1 GVETG
6 DINTKFD
13 GKPIERAGEL
23 PRVVAASKSGSKA
36 SLQLFRRGAYKDLT
50 VAVAELEPDAPRK
63 VSDRPATPKP
73 AAPVVSVL
81 GLAVIDLTDAQR
93 KDLKGKNGVRVEV
106 ADGAAARA
114 GVKEGDIVLSIDN
127 TEVMSAQQFGAIVA
141 KLDKTKSVSVLIRR
155 GEWVNYVVIKPA
167 R

>member
-1 GVETG
+1 
-6 DINTKFD
+6 
-13 GKPIERAGEL
+13 
-23 PRVVAASKSGSKA
+23 
-36 SLQLFRRGAYKDLT
+36 
-50 VAVAELEPDAPRK
+50 
-63 VSDRPATPKP
+63 VSDRPAAVKP
-73 AAPVVSVL
+73 AAPVVSAL
-81 GLAVIDLTDAQR
+81 GLAVSDLTDAQR

-127 TEVMSAQQFGAIVA
+127 TEVSSAQQFGAIVT
-141 KLDKTKSVSVLIRR
+141 KLDKTKPVSVLIRR